1 MNKSLKEIAQ
11 NINANPKTL
20 RVLMSSKPDLFNQ
33 FTYIDNGEIIFESN
47 AEKELINLYNNK
59 DKIFVTFE
67 SIADIMDVPVETV
80 VNVLTVNKDDMF
92 KGAIKKSPHGR
103 METNLFKC
111 KMLNELLEQ
120 IAGESPIKLKS
131 NIDTES
137 KSVSDTNDENND
149 IENNN
154 DDNNTVVENTV
165 SDEPIE
171 KIEETTV
178 VENKVKN
185 TETKKKPSRKKKAKY
200 AMTSETMTKI
210 CSDIKNIKN
219 IRLFLLSLPDYK
231 PDDIALMS
239 DEEVRELFD
248 KNYIA
253 IELTTGVW
261 IINKT
266 ILPTLADTEDMYFI
280 ENT

>member
-1 MNKSLKEIAQ
+1 
-11 NINANPKTL
+11 
-20 RVLMSSKPDLFNQ
+20 
-33 FTYIDNGEIIFESN
+33 
-47 AEKELINLYNNK
+47 
-59 DKIFVTFE
+59 
-67 SIADIMDVPVETV
+67 
-80 VNVLTVNKDDMF
+80 
-92 KGAIKKSPHGR
+92 
-103 METNLFKC
+103 
-111 KMLNELLEQ
+111 
-120 IAGESPIKLKS
+120 
-131 NIDTES
+131 
-137 KSVSDTNDENND
+137 
-149 IENNN
+149 
-154 DDNNTVVENTV
+154 
-165 SDEPIE
+165 
-171 KIEETTV
+171 
-178 VENKVKN
+178 
-185 TETKKKPSRKKKAKY
+185 
-200 AMTSETMTKI
+200 MTSETMTKI